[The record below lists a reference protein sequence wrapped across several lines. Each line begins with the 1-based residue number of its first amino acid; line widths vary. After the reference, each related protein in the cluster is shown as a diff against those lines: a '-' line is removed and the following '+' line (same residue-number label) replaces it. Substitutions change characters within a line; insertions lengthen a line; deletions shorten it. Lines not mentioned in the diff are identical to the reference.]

1 MSRLWYQKPA
11 EVWEEALP
19 LGNGRMG
26 AMVFGGI
33 RQERIQV
40 NEESIWYGG
49 PVDRINPDALEHLE
63 REEWVQLFATF
74 TEEDR
79 KMAAEIAR
87 EIAVRNFGKD
97 IYFQFSL
104 L

>member
-1 MSRLWYQKPA
+1 MNNRELIEKLNK
-11 EVWEEALP
+11 EH
-19 LGNGRMG
+19 
-26 AMVFGGI
+26 
-33 RQERIQV
+33 
-40 NEESIWYGG
+40 
-49 PVDRINPDALEHLE
+49 HLE

-97 IYFQFSL
+97 IYFRGIV
-104 L
+104 